1 MARRRFPEDRNIF
14 AWSAAPNQHVLYSVN
29 PGDALRFFLDQAL
42 TAPADVIHLDGSPLF
57 NRLLIFQTRDVPLIP
72 EFLGPPDGTTVLYA
86 QLVSPLAPAA
96 AQQAPPLL
104 LYAQS
109 NARLDALESGASTA
123 AGQLAQE
130 AIQRQAG
137 DAATLSSANAHT
149 DSTVANESSARS
161 AGDAATLT
169 SAKGYTDTAVSTEA
183 TRAQAAE
190 STNAA
195 VITAEATRAQGAEQ
209 ANAQAISTETSARTA
224 GDASALASAKS
235 YADSTV
241 ATESGRAQA
250 AEQANATAISNE
262 QTRAQNAE
270 NSLGASVT
278 AESNRAQA
286 AEAQLLPLFGGSV
299 TGDLAVTGRLTAGGY
314 ALPVV
319 MPTGRRPAYRKATW
333 SQQFQTGHSW
343 TVGGSGTASS
353 NVNDTGTFVRGT
365 QSVRVTTAANAV
377 QSQVRKL
384 SQPTMDLTGKMI
396 RLILK
401 VDDVTHL
408 DRLEFL
414 IGTST
419 FTNYFRW
426 TVHTHSAVSPNY
438 VQSGEWVTVHLNW
451 ADVSASGGTYSLS
464 ANGTPNS
471 RSGFTDMQVNCY
483 DDGTGAVTYH
493 LQAVELVPDT
503 AETFP
508 NGVITISFDDSY
520 ASVYDLARP
529 KMDALG
535 FSGTMFNIAEAIG
548 SSGVYLNT
556 TQMRS
561 MQDFSGWEMGGH
573 AYGTAAHAAR
583 YTTMTEQ
590 AVADDFRKLRSWMVQ
605 HGFTSEHFAYPG
617 GQFGNTTDGV
627 PVDQIAARY
636 FTSARSI
643 ISENVESFPAAMPHR
658 LKAVTGINDGTS
670 IGGVTVSS
678 LTATGGK
685 LDRCLNNGDWLN
697 LCLHKI
703 VTGTPADSTE
713 ISQTGFNTLMDAINS
728 RGIPVI
734 TVSEAMRF
742 YS

>member
-1 MARRRFPEDRNIF
+1 MARHLFGL
-14 AWSAAPNQHVLYSVN
+14 S
-29 PGDALRFFLDQAL
+29 
-42 TAPADVIHLDGSPLF
+42 PADVTVEQVGDDMKLRPGSVATAWDAYTGGTQITDLTDLASTP
-57 NRLLIFQTRDVPLIP
+57 I
-72 EFLGPPDGTTVLYA
+72 TTVTSDTNSVIGFYG
-86 QLVSPLAPAA
+86 P
-96 AQQAPPLL
+96 
-104 LYAQS
+104 
-109 NARLDALESGASTA
+109 D
-123 AGQLAQE
+123 
-130 AIQRQAG
+130 
-137 DAATLSSANAHT
+137 D
-149 DSTVANESSARS
+149 VANLYLDFGFTGGRV
-161 AGDAATLT
+161 LM
-169 SAKGYTDTAVSTEA
+169 
-183 TRAQAAE
+183 QA
-190 STNAA
+190 S
-195 VITAEATRAQGAEQ
+195 
-209 ANAQAISTETSARTA
+209 
-224 GDASALASAKS
+224 D
-235 YADSTV
+235 
-241 ATESGRAQA
+241 
-250 AEQANATAISNE
+250 
-262 QTRAQNAE
+262 
-270 NSLGASVT
+270 LGASIT
-278 AESNRAQA
+278 DLQDNKLDAS
-286 AEAQLLPLFGGSV
+286 GDTV
-299 TGDLAVTGRLTAGGY
+299 TGLLAMNGGATVTDMDVTGRLTASGV
-314 ALPVV
+314 ALPLII
-319 MPTGRRPAYRKATW
+319 PSGRRPAYRKATW
-333 SQQFQTGHSW
+333 SQQFQTGHGF

-353 NVNDTGTFVRGT
+353 DANDTTTFVRGT
-365 QSVRVTTAANAV
+365 QSVRVTTAGNGI

-384 SQPTMDLTGKMI
+384 AGSPMDLTGKLV
-396 RLILK
+396 RLIFK

-408 DRLEFL
+408 NRLEFL
-414 IGTST
+414 LGTST

-426 TVHTHSAVSPNY
+426 TVHTHSAVNPNY

-451 ADVSASGGTYSLS
+451 ADVSASGGTYSVS

-483 DDGTGAVTYH
+483 DDAAGAVTYH
-493 LQAVELVPDT
+493 LQAIELVPDT
-503 AETFP
+503 TETFP
-508 NGVITISFDDSY
+508 NGVITVSFDDSY

-548 SSGVYLNT
+548 SSGVYLTT

-573 AYGTAAHAAR
+573 AYATAAHAAR
-583 YTTMTEQ
+583 YTTLTEQ
-590 AVADDFRKLRSWMVQ
+590 EVDDDFRKLRAWLVSN
-605 HGFTSEHFAYPG
+605 GFTSEHFAYPG

-643 ISENVESFPAAMPHR
+643 ISENVESFPAAMSHR

-713 ISQTGFNTLMDAINS
+713 ISQTGFNTLMDAISS

-734 TVSEAMRF
+734 TVSDAMRY

>member
-1 MARRRFPEDRNIF
+1 MARHLFGL
-14 AWSAAPNQHVLYSVN
+14 S
-29 PGDALRFFLDQAL
+29 
-42 TAPADVIHLDGSPLF
+42 PADVTVSQSGTSLVLEPGSTGTAWDARVGGTQLTDLTD
-57 NRLLIFQTRDVPLIP
+57 LLGNPITTVTSDTYSVIGFY
-72 EFLGPPDGTTVLYA
+72 GPDG
-86 QLVSPLAPAA
+86 
-96 AQQAPPLL
+96 
-104 LYAQS
+104 
-109 NARLDALESGASTA
+109 
-123 AGQLAQE
+123 
-130 AIQRQAG
+130 
-137 DAATLSSANAHT
+137 
-149 DSTVANESSARS
+149 
-161 AGDAATLT
+161 
-169 SAKGYTDTAVSTEA
+169 VSTLYLDFGFAGGRVLMQA
-183 TRAQAAE
+183 T
-190 STNAA
+190 
-195 VITAEATRAQGAEQ
+195 
-209 ANAQAISTETSARTA
+209 
-224 GDASALASAKS
+224 D
-235 YADSTV
+235 
-241 ATESGRAQA
+241 
-250 AEQANATAISNE
+250 
-262 QTRAQNAE
+262 
-270 NSLGASVT
+270 LGASITDLQTNKLDV
-278 AESNRAQA
+278 A
-286 AEAQLLPLFGGSV
+286 ADLRSGGTI
-299 TGDLAVTGRLTAGGY
+299 TGDLAVSGRLSAGGY
-314 ALPVV
+314 ALPLV
-319 MPTGRRPAYRKATW
+319 MASGRRPAYRKATW
-333 SQQFQTGHSW
+333 SQQFQTGHGW
-343 TVGGSGTASS
+343 TIGGSGTASS
-353 NVNDTGTFVRGT
+353 NANDTTDFVRGT
-365 QSVRVTTAANAV
+365 QAIRVTTAGNAI

-384 SQPTMDLTGKMI
+384 AGPAMDLTGKLV
-396 RLILK
+396 RLIFK

-426 TVHTHSAVSPNY
+426 TVHTHSAVNPNY

-451 ADVSASGGTYSLS
+451 ADITASGGTYSLNAS
-464 ANGTPNS
+464 GTPNS

-483 DDGTGAVTYH
+483 DDGAGAVTYH

-503 AETFP
+503 TETFP

-590 AVADDFRKLRSWMVQ
+590 DVADDFRKLRSWMVQ
-605 HGFTSEHFAYPG
+605 NGFTSEHFAYPG
-617 GQFGNTTDGV
+617 GQFGKTTDGV

-703 VTGTPADSTE
+703 VSGTPADSTE
-713 ISQTGFNTLMDAINS
+713 ISQTGFNTLMDAISS

-734 TVSEAMRF
+734 TVSEAMRY

>member
-1 MARRRFPEDRNIF
+1 MARHLFGL
-14 AWSAAPNQHVLYSVN
+14 S
-29 PGDALRFFLDQAL
+29 
-42 TAPADVIHLDGSPLF
+42 PADVTVEQVGEDMKLRPGSAGSAWDARTGGTQLTDLTDLAGTPITTVTSDTNSVIGF
-57 NRLLIFQTRDVPLIP
+57 Y
-72 EFLGPPDGTTVLYA
+72 GPDGVT
-86 QLVSPLAPAA
+86 
-96 AQQAPPLL
+96 L
-104 LYAQS
+104 LYLDFGFTGGRVLMQASDLGAQIDDLQA
-109 NARLDALESGASTA
+109 NKLDASG
-123 AGQLAQE
+123 
-130 AIQRQAG
+130 
-137 DAATLSSANAHT
+137 
-149 DSTVANESSARS
+149 
-161 AGDAATLT
+161 
-169 SAKGYTDTAVSTEA
+169 DT
-183 TRAQAAE
+183 
-190 STNAA
+190 
-195 VITAEATRAQGAEQ
+195 
-209 ANAQAISTETSARTA
+209 
-224 GDASALASAKS
+224 
-235 YADSTV
+235 
-241 ATESGRAQA
+241 
-250 AEQANATAISNE
+250 
-262 QTRAQNAE
+262 
-270 NSLGASVT
+270 
-278 AESNRAQA
+278 
-286 AEAQLLPLFGGSV
+286 V
-299 TGDLAVTGRLTAGGY
+299 TGLLAMNGGATVTDMDVTGRLTTSGV
-314 ALPVV
+314 ALPLII
-319 MPTGRRPAYRKATW
+319 PSGRRPTYRKATW
-333 SQQFQTGHSW
+333 SQQFQTGHGW
-343 TVGGSGTASS
+343 TVGGSGTGSS
-353 NVNDTGTFVRGT
+353 DANDTTTFVRGT
-365 QSVRVTTAANAV
+365 QSVRVTTAGNGV

-384 SQPTMDLTGKMI
+384 AGSAMDLTGKLV
-396 RLILK
+396 RLIFK

-408 DRLEFL
+408 NRLEFL

-426 TVHTHSAVSPNY
+426 TVHTHSSANPNY

-451 ADVSASGGTYSLS
+451 ADVTASGGTYSLS

-471 RSGFTDMQVNCY
+471 RSGFTDMQFNCY

-503 AETFP
+503 TETFP

-548 SSGVYLNT
+548 SSAVYLNT
-556 TQMRS
+556 AQMRS

-605 HGFTSEHFAYPG
+605 NGFTSEHFAYPG
-617 GQFGNTTDGV
+617 GQFGKTTDGV
-627 PVDQIAARY
+627 PVDQIAARS

-643 ISENVESFPAAMPHR
+643 ISENVESFPAAMPYR
-658 LKAVTGINDGTS
+658 LKAVTGINDGAS

-703 VTGTPADSTE
+703 VSGTPADSTE

-734 TVSEAMRF
+734 TVSEAMRY

>member
-1 MARRRFPEDRNIF
+1 MARHLFGL
-14 AWSAAPNQHVLYSVN
+14 S
-29 PGDALRFFLDQAL
+29 
-42 TAPADVIHLDGSPLF
+42 PADVTVSQSGTSLVLEPGSTGTSWDALTGGTQITDLTDLSGTP
-57 NRLLIFQTRDVPLIP
+57 ITTVTSDTYSI
-72 EFLGPPDGTTVLYA
+72 LGFYGPDGVTTVYLDFGFSGGRV
-86 QLVSPLAPAA
+86 LM
-96 AQQAPPLL
+96 QA
-104 LYAQS
+104 S
-109 NARLDALESGASTA
+109 D
-123 AGQLAQE
+123 
-130 AIQRQAG
+130 
-137 DAATLSSANAHT
+137 
-149 DSTVANESSARS
+149 
-161 AGDAATLT
+161 
-169 SAKGYTDTAVSTEA
+169 
-183 TRAQAAE
+183 
-190 STNAA
+190 
-195 VITAEATRAQGAEQ
+195 
-209 ANAQAISTETSARTA
+209 
-224 GDASALASAKS
+224 
-235 YADSTV
+235 
-241 ATESGRAQA
+241 
-250 AEQANATAISNE
+250 
-262 QTRAQNAE
+262 
-270 NSLGASVT
+270 LGASIT
-278 AESNRAQA
+278 DLQTNKADIA
-286 AEAQLLPLFGGSV
+286 ADLRSGGSI
-299 TGDLAVTGRLTAGGY
+299 TGDLAVSGRLTSMGY

-319 MPTGRRPAYRKATW
+319 MPSGRRPAYRKATS
-333 SQQFQTGHSW
+333 SQQFQTGHGW

-353 NVNDTGTFVRGT
+353 NANDTTDFVRGT
-365 QSVRVTTAANAV
+365 QAVRVTTAANAV

-384 SQPTMDLTGKMI
+384 SQPVMDLTGKLI

-426 TVHTHSAVSPNY
+426 TVHTHSAVNPNY

-451 ADVSASGGTYSLS
+451 ADVTASGGTYSVAS
-464 ANGTPNS
+464 NGTPNS
-471 RSGFTDMQVNCY
+471 RTGFTDMQVNCY
-483 DDGTGAVTYH
+483 DDGAGAVTYH

-503 AETFP
+503 TETFP
-508 NGVITISFDDSY
+508 SGVITVSFDDSY

-548 SSGVYLNT
+548 SSGVYLTT

-590 AVADDFRKLRSWMVQ
+590 AVDDDFRKLRSWMVT

-617 GQFGNTTDGV
+617 GQFGNTTDGA
-627 PVDQIAARY
+627 PVDRIAARY

-643 ISENVESFPAAMPHR
+643 ISENVESFPPAMPQR
-658 LKAVTGINDGTS
+658 LKAVTGINDGS
-670 IGGVTVSS
+670 GIGGVTVSS

-713 ISQTGFNTLMDAINS
+713 VSQTGFNTLMDAINS

-734 TVSEAMRF
+734 TVSDAMRY

>member
-1 MARRRFPEDRNIF
+1 MARTFSGGR
-14 AWSAAPNQHVLYSVN
+14 VLM
-29 PGDALRFFLDQAL
+29 QAS
-42 TAPADVIHLDGSPLF
+42 D
-57 NRLLIFQTRDVPLIP
+57 
-72 EFLGPPDGTTVLYA
+72 
-86 QLVSPLAPAA
+86 
-96 AQQAPPLL
+96 
-104 LYAQS
+104 
-109 NARLDALESGASTA
+109 
-123 AGQLAQE
+123 
-130 AIQRQAG
+130 
-137 DAATLSSANAHT
+137 
-149 DSTVANESSARS
+149 
-161 AGDAATLT
+161 
-169 SAKGYTDTAVSTEA
+169 
-183 TRAQAAE
+183 
-190 STNAA
+190 
-195 VITAEATRAQGAEQ
+195 
-209 ANAQAISTETSARTA
+209 
-224 GDASALASAKS
+224 
-235 YADSTV
+235 
-241 ATESGRAQA
+241 
-250 AEQANATAISNE
+250 
-262 QTRAQNAE
+262 
-270 NSLGASVT
+270 LGASIT
-278 AESNRAQA
+278 DLQA
-286 AEAQLLPLFGGSV
+286 NKADISADLRSGGTI

-319 MPTGRRPAYRKATW
+319 MPSGRRPAYRKATW
-333 SQQFQTGHSW
+333 SQQFQTGHGW

-353 NVNDTGTFVRGT
+353 NTNDTTAFVRGT
-365 QSVRVTTAANAV
+365 QSIRVTTAANAV

-384 SQPTMDLTGKMI
+384 AGPAMDLTGKMI

-419 FTNYFRW
+419 FSNYFRW
-426 TVHTHSAVSPNY
+426 TVHTHSAVNPNY

-451 ADVSASGGTYSLS
+451 ADVSASGGTYSVS
-464 ANGTPNS
+464 SNGTPNS
-471 RSGFTDMQVNCY
+471 RSGFTDLQINAY
-483 DDGTGAVTYH
+483 DDGAGAVTYH

-503 AETFP
+503 TETFP
-508 NGVITISFDDSY
+508 SGVITVSFDDSY

-573 AYGTAAHAAR
+573 AYATAAHAAR
-583 YTTMTEQ
+583 YTTLTEQ
-590 AVADDFRKLRSWMVQ
+590 QVDDDFRKLRSWLVSN
-605 HGFTSEHFAYPG
+605 GFASEHFAYPG

-627 PVDQIAARY
+627 PVDKIAARY

-643 ISENVESFPAAMPHR
+643 ISETVESFPAAMPHR

-678 LTATGGK
+678 LTANGGK

-703 VTGTPADSTE
+703 VSGTPADSTE
-713 ISQTGFNTLMDAINS
+713 ISQTGFNTLMDAISS

-734 TVSEAMRF
+734 TVSEAMRY

>member
-1 MARRRFPEDRNIF
+1 MAR
-14 AWSAAPNQHVLYSVN
+14 H
-29 PGDALRFFLDQAL
+29 
-42 TAPADVIHLDGSPLF
+42 
-57 NRLLIFQTRDVPLIP
+57 
-72 EFLGPPDGTTVLYA
+72 
-86 QLVSPLAPAA
+86 
-96 AQQAPPLL
+96 
-104 LYAQS
+104 
-109 NARLDALESGASTA
+109 
-123 AGQLAQE
+123 
-130 AIQRQAG
+130 
-137 DAATLSSANAHT
+137 
-149 DSTVANESSARS
+149 
-161 AGDAATLT
+161 
-169 SAKGYTDTAVSTEA
+169 
-183 TRAQAAE
+183 
-190 STNAA
+190 
-195 VITAEATRAQGAEQ
+195 
-209 ANAQAISTETSARTA
+209 
-224 GDASALASAKS
+224 
-235 YADSTV
+235 
-241 ATESGRAQA
+241 
-250 AEQANATAISNE
+250 
-262 QTRAQNAE
+262 
-270 NSLGASVT
+270 
-278 AESNRAQA
+278 
-286 AEAQLLPLFGGSV
+286 LFGGSPADV
-299 TGDLAVTGRLTAGGY
+299 TVSQSGTSVVLEPGTTGTAWDALTGGTQITDLTDLSGTPITSVTSDTYSMISFYGPDGVTALYLDFGFAGGRVRLQATDLGDSITDLQVNKADIAADLRSGGTITGDLAVSGRLTSGGY

-319 MPTGRRPAYRKATW
+319 MPSGRRPAYRKATW
-333 SQQFQTGHSW
+333 SQQFQTGHGW

-353 NVNDTGTFVRGT
+353 NANDTTDFVRGT
-365 QSVRVTTAANAV
+365 QAVRVTTAANGI

-384 SQPTMDLTGKMI
+384 AGSAMDLTGKLI

-401 VDDVTHL
+401 VDDVAHL

-414 IGTST
+414 VGTST

-426 TVHTHSAVSPNY
+426 TIHTHSATNPNY

-451 ADVSASGGTYSLS
+451 ADVTASGGTYSVS
-464 ANGTPNS
+464 ANGTPSS

-503 AETFP
+503 TETFP
-508 NGVITISFDDSY
+508 NGVITVSFDDSY

-573 AYGTAAHAAR
+573 AYATAAHAAR
-583 YTTMTEQ
+583 YTTLTEQ
-590 AVADDFRKLRSWMVQ
+590 QVDDDFRKLRSWLVT
-605 HGFTSEHFAYPG
+605 HGFSSEHFAYPG
-617 GQFGNTTDGV
+617 GQFGQTTDGV

-658 LKAVTGINDGTS
+658 LKAVTGINDGS
-670 IGGVTVSS
+670 GIGGVTVSS

-703 VTGTPADSTE
+703 VSGTPADSTE

>member
-1 MARRRFPEDRNIF
+1 MARHLFGL
-14 AWSAAPNQHVLYSVN
+14 S
-29 PGDALRFFLDQAL
+29 
-42 TAPADVIHLDGSPLF
+42 PADVTMSQSGTSLVLEPGSVGTAWDARVGGTQLTDLTDLSSNPIAQVTSDSF
-57 NRLLIFQTRDVPLIP
+57 SVIGFY
-72 EFLGPPDGTTVLYA
+72 GPDGVTNVYLDFGFSGGRVLM
-86 QLVSPLAPAA
+86 
-96 AQQAPPLL
+96 QA
-104 LYAQS
+104 S
-109 NARLDALESGASTA
+109 D
-123 AGQLAQE
+123 
-130 AIQRQAG
+130 
-137 DAATLSSANAHT
+137 
-149 DSTVANESSARS
+149 
-161 AGDAATLT
+161 
-169 SAKGYTDTAVSTEA
+169 
-183 TRAQAAE
+183 
-190 STNAA
+190 
-195 VITAEATRAQGAEQ
+195 
-209 ANAQAISTETSARTA
+209 
-224 GDASALASAKS
+224 
-235 YADSTV
+235 
-241 ATESGRAQA
+241 
-250 AEQANATAISNE
+250 
-262 QTRAQNAE
+262 
-270 NSLGASVT
+270 LGASIT
-278 AESNRAQA
+278 DLQA
-286 AEAQLLPLFGGSV
+286 NKADIAADLRSGGTI

-319 MPTGRRPAYRKATW
+319 MPSGRRPAFRKATW
-333 SQQFQTGHSW
+333 SQQFQTGHGW

-353 NVNDTGTFVRGT
+353 NVNDTTAFVRGT
-365 QSVRVTTAANAV
+365 QSIRVTTAANAV

-384 SQPTMDLTGKMI
+384 AGPAMDLTGKMV
-396 RLILK
+396 RLIFK

-419 FTNYFRW
+419 FSNYFRW
-426 TVHTHSAVSPNY
+426 TVHTHSAVNPNY

-451 ADVSASGGTYSLS
+451 ADVSASGGTYSIS
-464 ANGTPNS
+464 SNGTPNS
-471 RSGFTDMQVNCY
+471 RSGFTDLQVNCY
-483 DDGTGAVTYH
+483 DDGAGAVTYH

-503 AETFP
+503 TETFP
-508 NGVITISFDDSY
+508 SGVITVSFDDSY

-573 AYGTAAHAAR
+573 AYATAAHAAR
-583 YTTMTEQ
+583 YTTLTEQ
-590 AVADDFRKLRSWMVQ
+590 QVDDDFRKLRSWLVSN
-605 HGFTSEHFAYPG
+605 GFTSEHFAYPG

-627 PVDQIAARY
+627 PVDKIAARY

-643 ISENVESFPAAMPHR
+643 ISETVESFPAAMPHR

-678 LTATGGK
+678 LTANGGK

-703 VTGTPADSTE
+703 VSGSPADSTE
-713 ISQTGFNTLMDAINS
+713 ISQTGFNTLMDAISS

-734 TVSEAMRF
+734 TVSEAMRY